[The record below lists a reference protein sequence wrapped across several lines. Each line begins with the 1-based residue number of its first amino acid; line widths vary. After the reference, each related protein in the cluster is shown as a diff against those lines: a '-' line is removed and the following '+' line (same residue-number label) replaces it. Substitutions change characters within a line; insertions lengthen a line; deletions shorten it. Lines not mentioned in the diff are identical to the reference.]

1 VCVSIIG
8 GNNLEEVEVSIMNY
22 HQRKYLSS
30 FVLASTA
37 FGALLLYNPSPGLA
51 VAILGSDLAKFA
63 VLGATPNVTNTGA
76 TTLTGDVGVSPA
88 LSITGLE
95 TITVNGT
102 NGATLGNPFVHLG
115 DATAISAQSLLT
127 TARGNLD
134 LLGPGLLQPADLA
147 GLTLTPGVYTVP
159 FGVSNLTGALT
170 LDGQGNANAGWVF
183 QMDSALNTSP
193 GSVVNVTNTGSGAGV
208 FWNVRSTAILAT
220 TTSFQGNILA
230 LTSINLLTG
239 ATIGCGSALADTGT
253 VTMDTNTIGGG
264 CGTVTGGGSSNNL
277 SGGLTVP
284 VGGGVPTFL
293 ESASIGGG
301 VVGAPE
307 PTSLLLIGTGLVG
320 LVFAVRRRKPS
331 AGRHAVDEVPA

>member
-1 VCVSIIG
+1 
-8 GNNLEEVEVSIMNY
+8 MNR
-22 HQRKYLSS
+22 HQWKYLSS
-30 FVLASTA
+30 SVLASTA
-37 FGALLLYNPSPGLA
+37 FGALLLCNPSPGLA
-51 VAILGSDLAKFA
+51 VAFLGDQLASFA
-63 VLGATPNVTNTGA
+63 VLGATPSVTNTGA

-115 DATAISAQSLLT
+115 DATAGLAQDQLT

-159 FGVSNLTGALT
+159 FGVSNLTGTLT

-183 QMDSALNTSP
+183 QMESALNTSP

-208 FWNVRSTAILAT
+208 FWNVRSTAILDT

-239 ATIGCGSALADTGT
+239 ATIGCGRALADTGT
-253 VTMDTNTIGGG
+253 VTMDTNTIGGI
-264 CGTVTGGGSSNNL
+264 CSAATGGEGSNGF
-277 SGGLTVP
+277 SGGLAGP
-284 VGGGVPTFL
+284 VGGGTGTPTFL
-293 ESASIGGG
+293 PFASTGGG
-301 VVGAPE
+301 NGGGGVGAPE

-331 AGRHAVDEVPA
+331 AGGHAVDELPV

>member
-1 VCVSIIG
+1 
-8 GNNLEEVEVSIMNY
+8 MNC

-30 FVLASTA
+30 SVLASAA
-37 FGALLLYNPSPGLA
+37 FGALLLCDPSPGLA
-51 VAILGSDLAKFA
+51 DAILGSDLASFA
-63 VLGATPNVTNTGA
+63 VLGATTVTNTGA
-76 TTLTGDVGVSPA
+76 TTLTGNLGVWSSGGA
-88 LSITGLE
+88 NAITGQE
-95 TITVNGT
+95 TITINNEPALT
-102 NGATLGNPFVHLG
+102 TGAVFVHAG
-115 DATAISAQSLLT
+115 DALAESAQGLLT

-134 LLGPGLLQPADLA
+134 SLGAGTLITSPGSVDLA
-147 GLTLTPGVYTVP
+147 GLTLFPGVYTVNAGP
-159 FGVSNLTGALT
+159 SNLTGTLT

-183 QMDSALNTSP
+183 QMTSALNTSP

-208 FWNVRSTAILAT
+208 FWNVRSTAILGT

-264 CGTVTGGGSSNNL
+264 CGTVTGGESSNNL